1 MGEPQ
6 KENDLFFVCSLIE
19 YIARKTNNT
28 KKYIVEKLGKEKIQ
42 KIYDLAEVYHSENI
56 EKVSDELIQE
66 AKIENG
72 NYDIISKCEYNV
84 PTHWDIGKVYKRL
97 IVMLCN
103 NDEEKYIDSAIEVL
117 TSWIIEKIDNY
128 NSSMYYENPSYI
140 YECYK
145 EKKIL

>member
-103 NDEEKYIDSAIEVL
+103 NDEKKYIDTAIEVL
-117 TSWIIEKIDNY
+117 SSWIIEKIDNY

>member
-6 KENDLFFVCSLIE
+6 KENDLFFVCSLVE
-19 YIARKTNNT
+19 YIARKTKNT

-56 EKVSDELIQE
+56 EKVSEELIEE
-66 AKIENG
+66 ANIEIG

-84 PTHWDIGKVYKRL
+84 PTYWDIGKVYKRL

-103 NDEEKYIDSAIEVL
+103 NDEEKYVDTAIEVL
-117 TSWIIEKIDNY
+117 SSWIIEKIDNY

-145 EKKIL
+145 ENKIL

>member
-72 NYDIISKCEYNV
+72 IYDIISKCEYSV

-97 IVMLCN
+97 IFMLSN
-103 NDEEKYIDSAIEVL
+103 NDEKKYIDTAIEVL
-117 TSWIIEKIDNY
+117 SSWIIEKIDNY

-145 EKKIL
+145 QKKVL

>member
-28 KKYIVEKLGKEKIQ
+28 KKYIVEKLEKEKIQ

-56 EKVSDELIQE
+56 EKVSDELIEE
-66 AKIENG
+66 ARIENG

-84 PTHWDIGKVYKRL
+84 PTYWDIGKVYKRL

-103 NDEEKYIDSAIEVL
+103 NEEEKYIDTAIEVL

-128 NSSMYYENPSYI
+128 NSSMNYENPR
-140 YECYK
+140 
-145 EKKIL
+145 